1 MRAGDGSSWRP
12 VSCMKTDQEKDVE
25 RHFVE
30 KAPDD
35 AWAIKLNPIGLRG
48 LPDRMLLLAGG
59 RVIFVELKIP
69 TGRLSRLQQ
78 YVHERLRALGF
89 RVEVL
94 WTRQQVD
101 EFYASIA

>member
-1 MRAGDGSSWRP
+1 
-12 VSCMKTDQEKDVE
+12 MKYDQERDVE

-30 KAPDD
+30 KAPPL

-48 LPDRMLLLAGG
+48 LPDRMLLLLGG

-69 TGRLSRLQQ
+69 SGRVSRLQT
-78 YVHERLRALGF
+78 YVHDRLRALGF

-94 WTRQQVD
+94 WSRKQVD
-101 EFYASIA
+101 DFYASL

>member
-1 MRAGDGSSWRP
+1 MRF
-12 VSCMKTDQEKDVE
+12 DQEKDVE

-48 LPDRMLLLAGG
+48 LPDRMLLLPGG
-59 RVIFVELKIP
+59 QVIFVELKIP
-69 TGRLSRLQQ
+69 TGRVSRVQTV
-78 YVHERLRALGF
+78 VHERLRKLGF

-94 WTRQQVD
+94 WSREQVD
-101 EFYASIA
+101 EFYASL